1 MNGWHY
7 FFDDGTE
14 FNPDLYPKPG
24 LCLTCKKNED
34 SEDPEDEILC
44 NLNRMD
50 QHGKE
55 VFICYAYEKK

>member
-24 LCLTCKKNED
+24 LCLTCKKNECSD
-34 SEDPEDEILC
+34 DPEDEILC
-44 NLNRMD
+44 NLTRLD
-50 QHGKE
+50 QHREE
-55 VFICYAYEKK
+55 VFTCYAYEPQ